1 MAKNIDNFSES
12 VIHTIEARSRAGD
25 FVTAEEREA
34 IIQDIIASQRIEGI
48 EMSYEMVSEVFD
60 EVLSEPVPTL
70 K

>member
-1 MAKNIDNFSES
+1 MAKNIDHFSEA
-12 VIHTIEARSRAGD
+12 VVQAIETQRQAGD
-25 FVTAEEREA
+25 YVSDEQREA

-48 EMSYEMVSEVFD
+48 EVSYEMVSEVID

>member
-1 MAKNIDNFSES
+1 MAKNIDQFSES
-12 VIHTIEARSRAGD
+12 VIQAIETQRQAGD
-25 FVTAEEREA
+25 YVSDEQREA

-48 EMSYEMVSEVFD
+48 EVSYEMVSEVID